1 MAQRR
6 ILTSSTLKEFTGCRQ
21 RHNYRYT
28 QRLEPKARPMP
39 LDFGSLWHNLLE
51 AFWLGMR
58 TPADFERKI
67 EEWRS
72 DFERRVRAEPALYDE
87 AGIAIDDAMEI
98 VALAGGMIHGYLE
111 RWGADSKRFEV
122 LLVEHPFRFP
132 MHVPCRFCKGKRCGK
147 GKGTGTGRKSPTWDW
162 SGKIDLLVRDRD
174 MRDSIWLMEH
184 KTTSETDPD
193 AYMAKLALDTQH
205 RGYLWAARQIC
216 AKRKWKMPAGVI
228 YNVARKKLPAV
239 PQTTQCKSCKGEGQR
254 RAEPRSR
261 TDLSM
266 ARCQEC
272 AGTGVGGISKAKN
285 TDTTVALFEAAL
297 SKQPHLPRADYQDLI
312 DTLGKRGDRFFWRRH
327 AYVSDDAVTDWQVH
341 SMAVAKEIGACERG
355 AGTIHRNE
363 GACFSFGRRCPFWR
377 LCIEDDP
384 MARNNFTV
392 RENELPEMDTPQGDE
407 A

>member
-1 MAQRR
+1 MSERRHTSVTALAQWRR
-6 ILTSSTLKEFTGCRQ
+6 CRRQ
-21 RHNYRYT
+21 YKYERVEGL
-28 QRLEPKARPMP
+28 QPKDRAMP
-39 LDFGSLWHNLLE
+39 LRAGILFHECLE
-51 AFWLGMR
+51 KFYCDKQVVFDAFIASEIDKQVLQIQADPSSFRTTEEELREMGELVLGMVR
-58 TPADFERKI
+58 GYVEKYADDHR
-67 EEWRS
+67 
-72 DFERRVRAEPALYDE
+72 
-87 AGIAIDDAMEI
+87 
-98 VALAGGMIHGYLE
+98 
-111 RWGADSKRFEV
+111 RFEV
-122 LLVEHPFRFP
+122 LAVEREFRFALR
-132 MHVPCRFCKGKRCGK
+132 VPCSSCEASGDNGGAPCAFCS
-147 GKGTGTGRKSPTWDW
+147 GTGMGRKSPVWDCL
-162 SGKIDLLVRDRD
+162 GYIDLILEDKDLGVSLVCE
-174 MRDSIWLMEH
+174 S
-184 KTTSETDPD
+184 KTSAD
-193 AYMAKLALDTQH
+193 ADLDTFAHKMVLSPQPIP
-205 RGYLWAARQIC
+205 YVYAAREI
-216 AKRKWKMPAGVI
+216 AGLEGWAPI
-228 YNVARKKLPAV
+228 SGLFYNVARKKLPAV